1 LSSDSSIDIVLSVV
15 IVNYGTPHYVTDCLA
30 TLLPQLDELK
40 ARVIIVD
47 NNSADKSPE
56 IIDAWLDQHE
66 LKHMVHLV
74 RSRTNGG
81 FSHGNN
87 IGIKT
92 LHARNYLLLNS
103 DTLVRPD
110 AIQKMLDTAAASP
123 RAGLISPRLEWP
135 DETAQESC
143 FRFPTPISEL
153 CGASQTGIID
163 RLFNGHI
170 VAIPVQAA
178 LTKPQWTSF
187 ACALIKDEIIQKVGL
202 MDEKY
207 FMYYED
213 AEYCHRVRKAGWE
226 IVNQPEARVVHLRG
240 GSSPV
245 KANTEQNKRL
255 PRYYYESRALYFYQ
269 TYGWWGLTLANISWE
284 AGRLISKTRQILG
297 RPDKAAIECQW
308 RDIWANWLRPMAEY
322 THPGLENSSSPD
334 G

>member
-1 LSSDSSIDIVLSVV
+1 VV
-15 IVNYGTPHYVTDCLA
+15 IVNYRTPNYVTDCLA
-30 TLLPQLDELK
+30 TLLPQLAELK

-47 NNSADKSPE
+47 NNSADKSAE
-56 IIDAWLDQHE
+56 IIETWIGQHE
-66 LKHMVHLV
+66 LKHMVQLV
-74 RSRTNGG
+74 RSRMNAG
-81 FSHGNN
+81 FSSGNN

-92 LHARNYLLLNS
+92 LNARNYLLLNS
-103 DTLVRPD
+103 DTLIRPD
-110 AIQKMLDTAAASP
+110 AIQKMLDAAAASP

-153 CGASQTGIID
+153 CSASQTGLID
-163 RLFNGHI
+163 RLFNSYI
-170 VAIPVQAA
+170 VALPVQAA
-178 LTKPQWTSF
+178 PTKPPWTSF
-187 ACALIKDEIIQKVGL
+187 ACALIKDEVIQQVGL

-213 AEYCHRVRKAGWE
+213 AEYCHRARKAGWE

-245 KANTEQNKRL
+245 KANAKQKKRL

-269 TYGWWGLTLANISWE
+269 TCGWWGLTLANIFWE
-284 AGRLISKTRQILG
+284 VGRLISKTRQILG
-297 RPDKAAIECQW
+297 RFDKTAIECQW
-308 RDIWANWLRPMAEY
+308 LDIWTNWLTPMAVY
-322 THPGLENSSSPD
+322 THPGLGKSNSPD